1 MTFIVLAGGKS
12 LRLGRDKA
20 LEEIGGET
28 LIQRVIHRLS
38 SLGTDIIVAASQDL
52 PLPPGVKRVADI
64 YPGKGALGGIYSGL
78 RASPSPR
85 SLVVACDMPFLNLA
99 LLRHL
104 MELAPSFDVVIP
116 RVNGQLQ
123 PLHAVYSQNC
133 LGPIEAMLG
142 EDRLKIAGLFPA
154 VRVRYVEDAEVERFD
169 PQKISFFNINSQ
181 ADLMRAREM
190 VERNLLEHVGG

>member
-1 MTFIVLAGGKS
+1 M
-12 LRLGRDKA
+12 GRDKA

-38 SLGTDIIVAASQDL
+38 SLGTDIIVAASRDL

-133 LGPIEAMLG
+133 LGPIEAMLH